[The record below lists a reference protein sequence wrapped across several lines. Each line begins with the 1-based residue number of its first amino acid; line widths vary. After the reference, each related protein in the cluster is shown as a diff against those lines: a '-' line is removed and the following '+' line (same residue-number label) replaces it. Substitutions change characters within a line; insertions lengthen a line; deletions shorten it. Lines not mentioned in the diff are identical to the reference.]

1 MSDIE
6 ILGRAVA
13 IEFPSATQAPSGKRA
28 HDKSELSLL
37 EANAVAD
44 VPIHALKAAIYDG
57 TLPAS
62 RRGRCVVKR
71 VELDGWLR
79 ENWQLLNEPSSG
91 VGT

>member
-44 VPIHALKAAIYDG
+44 VPIHALK
-57 TLPAS
+57 
-62 RRGRCVVKR
+62 
-71 VELDGWLR
+71 
-79 ENWQLLNEPSSG
+79 SG
-91 VGT
+91 DL